1 MARSPLFRR
10 LESVIANLS
19 SGATAPTP
27 RTSTAARR
35 RVLAGALTLG
45 VASRTSAAPRR
56 TRPKIAVV
64 GAGLAGLTA
73 AWTLRRA
80 GHDADVFEASA
91 RLGGRCFSE
100 RSAFADGQIAERG
113 GEFLDTAHKEILAL
127 AKTLGLAIDDV
138 LAEETAGTEGWTW
151 FDGARY
157 THTEATRDFQAVY
170 PIVQKQ
176 ARDVGD
182 HYGYADSNRIAREID
197 AMSVQDWI
205 ARHVPGG
212 TASRFGRL
220 VANAFEE
227 EYAIEVGR
235 LSALNLVIALSAA
248 KRDDFEPY
256 AASDQRFHIRGG
268 NDLLA
273 ARMEAAL
280 ARPVEREAPLL
291 ALTRRHDGRFD
302 VTVGRGA
309 GTLTDRY
316 DRVILA
322 LPFSNLRD
330 VDLSRSGFRP
340 RKLRAIRELPM
351 GSSTKLQ
358 LQFEERVWRRSG
370 NNGEVRLDGS
380 FHGSWEVTRAQA
392 GRAGILNFWSG
403 GQRAVEAG
411 SGPEAAAAARAL
423 ADIEAALPGLTQ
435 AWNGRVIRNAWDAS
449 SGPRGS
455 YAYYPPGYM
464 TTLLGIE
471 AEPEGRCHFAGEHTS
486 ADWQGYL
493 NGAVESG
500 LRAARE
506 VVRALG

>member
-1 MARSPLFRR
+1 MF
-10 LESVIANLS
+10 ANLRSDTRAS
-19 SGATAPTP
+19 SR
-27 RTSTAARR
+27 RTSIADRR
-35 RVLAGALTLG
+35 RVLAGAFTLG

-56 TRPKIAVV
+56 THPKIAVI

-73 AWTLRRA
+73 AHALRRA

-91 RLGGRCFSE
+91 RIGGRCFSE

-113 GEFLDTAHKEILAL
+113 GEFLDTAHKEILTL
-127 AKTLGLAIDDV
+127 AKSLGLAVDDV
-138 LAEETAGTEGWTW
+138 LADETAETEAWTW

-157 THTEATRDFQAVY
+157 THAEATRDFQAVY

-182 HYGYADSNRIAREID
+182 RYGHADSSRIAREID

-227 EYAIEVGR
+227 EYATEIDR
-235 LSALNLVIALSAA
+235 LSALNLVITLSAS

-268 NDLLA
+268 NDLLV
-273 ARMEAAL
+273 ARLEAAL
-280 ARPVEREAPLL
+280 AKPVEREAPLL
-291 ALTRRHDGRFD
+291 ALARRHDGRFD

-309 GTLTDRY
+309 GTLTGRY

-330 VDLSRSGFRP
+330 VDLARAGFRP
-340 RKLRAIRELPM
+340 LKLRAIRELPM
-351 GSSTKLQ
+351 GASTKLQ
-358 LQFEERVWRRSG
+358 LQFDQRLWRRAG

-380 FHGSWEVTRAQA
+380 FHGTWEVTRAQA
-392 GRAGILNFWSG
+392 GGAGVLNFWSG

-411 SGPEAAAAARAL
+411 TGSPESAAARAL
-423 ADIEAALPGLTQ
+423 ADMEGPLPGLTQ

-464 TTLLGIE
+464 TTLLGVE

-486 ADWQGYL
+486 AEWQGYL

-506 VVRALG
+506 VLRAIG

>member
-10 LESVIANLS
+10 LKSLMADLRS
-19 SGATAPTP
+19 DAPAP
-27 RTSTAARR
+27 SRRNSDASRR
-35 RVLAGALTLG
+35 RLLAGALTLG
-45 VASRTSAAPRR
+45 VASRTAAAPRR
-56 TRPKIAVV
+56 TRPRIAVI

-73 AWTLRRA
+73 AHALRRA

-100 RSAFADGQIAERG
+100 RSVFADGQIAERG
-113 GEFLDTAHKEILAL
+113 GEFLDTAHTEILTL
-127 AKTLGLAIDDV
+127 AKALGLAVDDV
-138 LAEETAGTEGWTW
+138 LADEAAGTEGWTW

-157 THTEATRDFQAVY
+157 SHAEVNRDFQAVY
-170 PIVQKQ
+170 PVVQKQ
-176 ARDVGD
+176 AREVGD
-182 HYGYADSNRIAREID
+182 RYGYADSSRIAREID

-227 EYAIEVGR
+227 EYAADAGH
-235 LSALNLVIALSAA
+235 LSALNVVIALSASA
-248 KRDDFEPY
+248 RDDFQAY

-268 NDLLA
+268 NDRLVTALESSLA
-273 ARMEAAL
+273 K
-280 ARPVEREAPLL
+280 PVEREAPLL
-291 ALTRRHDGRFD
+291 ALVRRHDGRFD

-309 GTLTDRY
+309 GSLTDRY

-330 VDLSRSGFRP
+330 VDLSRAGFRP

-351 GSSTKLQ
+351 GASTKLQ
-358 LQFEERVWRRSG
+358 LQFHDRLWRAAG
-370 NNGEVRLDGS
+370 NNGEVRTDGS
-380 FHGSWEVTRAQA
+380 FHGTWEVTRAQH

-403 GQRAVEAG
+403 GRRAVAAAAG
-411 SGPEAAAAARAL
+411 AEEAAAARAL
-423 ADIEAALPGLTQ
+423 ADIEAALPGLTK

-464 TTLLGIE
+464 TTLLGVE

-486 ADWQGYL
+486 AEWQGYL

-506 VVRALG
+506 VLRAVR